1 MNAPDRFELFLLPD
15 GVSKATVSPDPR
27 MPNAAII
34 KFEREDHTFGN
45 LLTVQLNED
54 PRVLYAAYKVEH
66 PLFANFTMRI
76 QTEDG
81 YTPREA
87 LKTACNTVIAQLTV
101 LSQKFKT
108 EYGLKAMLGQ
118 DE

>member
-15 GVSKATVSPDPR
+15 GVEKVTVNPDQR
-27 MPNAAII
+27 MPNAAFI
-34 KFEREDHTFGN
+34 KFEREDHTLGN
-45 LLTVQLNED
+45 LLTKQLQQD

-66 PLFANFTMRI
+66 PLFANFVMRV

-87 LKTACNTVIAQLTV
+87 LRFACQSLIAQLRTI
-101 LSQKFKT
+101 SQKFKEGYSLQSVLT
-108 EYGLKAMLGQ
+108 EQ
-118 DE
+118 